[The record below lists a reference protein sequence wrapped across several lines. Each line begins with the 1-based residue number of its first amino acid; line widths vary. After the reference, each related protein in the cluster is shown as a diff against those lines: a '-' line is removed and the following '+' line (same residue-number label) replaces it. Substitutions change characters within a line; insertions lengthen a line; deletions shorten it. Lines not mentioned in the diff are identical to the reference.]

1 MLIMTSIFLI
11 FKSHFKKISF
21 FVFFCLILKNIGYNC
36 FKYKQIGVGQMA
48 NEVLN
53 AEEAQLVVDGLLLG
67 YKEYLD
73 IRKQMKGRLK
83 VSAGFAFT
91 KGNFIDD
98 GVARKTFNFAE
109 NKREK
114 AGESWEQLEF
124 SFGGEKTSL
133 FIVKNDYRLNQT
145 FSKEKK
151 KKVSK
156 YLSDYAKIN
165 KPILNSVRKG
175 QKKVPNTSIQ
185 LELPLEEPM
194 ISEQELSKYENFYI
208 VVYKTNTAKVI
219 ESVSLVL
226 PDDET
231 KELHIIQ
238 NLTPYLQTT
247 SIIIEDEEY
256 SAVVG
261 EKEEIGDLYDYDYTI
276 PKEEKEISNQF
287 PSAVY

>member
-1 MLIMTSIFLI
+1 
-11 FKSHFKKISF
+11 
-21 FVFFCLILKNIGYNC
+21 
-36 FKYKQIGVGQMA
+36 MA

-73 IRKQMKGRLK
+73 IRKEMKEKLK

-114 AGESWEQLEF
+114 AGESWEYLEF
-124 SFGGEKTSL
+124 SFGGEKPSL
-133 FIVKNDYRLNQT
+133 FIVKNGYRLNQT

-276 PKEEKEISNQF
+276 PKEEKEISN
-287 PSAVY
+287 

>member
-1 MLIMTSIFLI
+1 MEN
-11 FKSHFKKISF
+11 K
-21 FVFFCLILKNIGYNC
+21 
-36 FKYKQIGVGQMA
+36 
-48 NEVLN
+48 VLN

-73 IRKQMKGRLK
+73 IRKEMKEKLK

-114 AGESWEQLEF
+114 AGESWEYLEF
-124 SFGGEKTSL
+124 SFGGEKPSL
-133 FIVKNDYRLNQT
+133 FIVKNDYRLQQT

-151 KKVSK
+151 KKVSQ

-194 ISEQELSKYENFYI
+194 ISEQEL
-208 VVYKTNTAKVI
+208 
-219 ESVSLVL
+219 
-226 PDDET
+226 
-231 KELHIIQ
+231 
-238 NLTPYLQTT
+238 
-247 SIIIEDEEY
+247 
-256 SAVVG
+256 
-261 EKEEIGDLYDYDYTI
+261 
-276 PKEEKEISNQF
+276 
-287 PSAVY
+287 

>member
-1 MLIMTSIFLI
+1 
-11 FKSHFKKISF
+11 
-21 FVFFCLILKNIGYNC
+21 
-36 FKYKQIGVGQMA
+36 
-48 NEVLN
+48 
-53 AEEAQLVVDGLLLG
+53 
-67 YKEYLD
+67 
-73 IRKQMKGRLK
+73 LK

-114 AGESWEQLEF
+114 AGESWEYLEF
-124 SFGGEKTSL
+124 SFGGEKPSL

-194 ISEQELSKYENFYI
+194 IS
-208 VVYKTNTAKVI
+208 
-219 ESVSLVL
+219 
-226 PDDET
+226 
-231 KELHIIQ
+231 
-238 NLTPYLQTT
+238 
-247 SIIIEDEEY
+247 
-256 SAVVG
+256 
-261 EKEEIGDLYDYDYTI
+261 
-276 PKEEKEISNQF
+276 
-287 PSAVY
+287 

>member
-1 MLIMTSIFLI
+1 MEN
-11 FKSHFKKISF
+11 K
-21 FVFFCLILKNIGYNC
+21 
-36 FKYKQIGVGQMA
+36 
-48 NEVLN
+48 VLN

-73 IRKQMKGRLK
+73 IRKEMKEKLK

-114 AGESWEQLEF
+114 AGESWEYLEF
-124 SFGGEKTSL
+124 SFGGEKPSL
-133 FIVKNDYRLNQT
+133 FIVKNDYRLQQT

-151 KKVSK
+151 KKVSQ

-185 LELPLEEPM
+185 LELPMEEPM
-194 ISEQELSKYENFYI
+194 IS
-208 VVYKTNTAKVI
+208 
-219 ESVSLVL
+219 
-226 PDDET
+226 
-231 KELHIIQ
+231 
-238 NLTPYLQTT
+238 
-247 SIIIEDEEY
+247 
-256 SAVVG
+256 
-261 EKEEIGDLYDYDYTI
+261 
-276 PKEEKEISNQF
+276 
-287 PSAVY
+287 